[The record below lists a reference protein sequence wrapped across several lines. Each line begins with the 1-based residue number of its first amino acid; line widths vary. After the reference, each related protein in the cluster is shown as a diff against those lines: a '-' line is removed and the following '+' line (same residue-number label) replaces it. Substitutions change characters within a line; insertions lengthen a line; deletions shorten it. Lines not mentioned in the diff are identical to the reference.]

1 MGKSD
6 IRCKT
11 VLESVDRTYNT
22 VSFYQMTHRP
32 PITISDDKHDAQ
44 WVCMGRNAPPPPTP
58 GFRVVRGEVTQMFW

>member
-22 VSFYQMTHRP
+22 VSFYQMTHHP

-44 WVCMGRNAPPPPTP
+44 WVR
-58 GFRVVRGEVTQMFW
+58 Q